1 MTDLNLSPLLPLI
14 NHGNGTLTDPNSGLM
29 WKIQPEGC
37 FDWHEATLF
46 NGKTRVVDYAGC
58 TDWRLP
64 NTRELHTLLDVDF
77 PPYTFP
83 QPPQS
88 FEYPSSFWTSDADD
102 WDGAWLIEF
111 GTNRGAFHALTYH
124 RMGVRLVRDAV
135 NEACTTFTDSKTG
148 LMWKIQP
155 EGCFDWDEAA
165 LFDGKTRVVEC
176 AGFTDWR
183 LPTLDELHTLLD
195 VDFPPYTFPQPLESF
210 DHPYHFWSSV
220 ADNWGCGWLVGF
232 GTDRGVSNALTYLRM
247 GVRLVRV
254 A

>member
-1 MTDLNLSPLLPLI
+1 MTDLSLSPLLPLI

-83 QPPQS
+83 QP
-88 FEYPSSFWTSDADD
+88 
-102 WDGAWLIEF
+102 
-111 GTNRGAFHALTYH
+111 
-124 RMGVRLVRDAV
+124 
-135 NEACTTFTDSKTG
+135 
-148 LMWKIQP
+148 
-155 EGCFDWDEAA
+155 
-165 LFDGKTRVVEC
+165 
-176 AGFTDWR
+176 
-183 LPTLDELHTLLD
+183 
-195 VDFPPYTFPQPLESF
+195 LESF

-232 GTDRGVSNALTYLRM
+232 GADRGVSNALTYLRM